1 MASGLGPWLAAYTHI
16 LRQNPHF
23 GRSAHSKFFVWEI
36 LNRIWIPNACTN
48 SGSDQTPHRT
58 LESRIPKSIH
68 ILVSDQTP
76 SQTPPNIEF
85 SGLHIWIRLEM
96 APQLQV
102 GTKYQF
108 KNSLKLN
115 QLVAEIRAMN
125 CQTVWIHSTFI
136 SLVSM
141 PPKLSSFSSLIVDFN
156 PRSFPRYPRA
166 KLSSSS
172 SII

>member
-1 MASGLGPWLAAYTHI
+1 MASGLGPWLAADTHI

-76 SQTPPNIEF
+76 SERCRFAGEGRENDEWTALTPTGVSFLSNRGGVVRIGKELL
-85 SGLHIWIRLEM
+85 GIGKRL
-96 APQLQV
+96 
-102 GTKYQF
+102 
-108 KNSLKLN
+108 
-115 QLVAEIRAMN
+115 
-125 CQTVWIHSTFI
+125 
-136 SLVSM
+136 
-141 PPKLSSFSSLIVDFN
+141 
-156 PRSFPRYPRA
+156 
-166 KLSSSS
+166 S
-172 SII
+172 SIIVSNHTSYECRRGSANNLHADGDFSGRIQG

>member
-1 MASGLGPWLAAYTHI
+1 MASSLGPWLAACTHI

-76 SQTPPNIEF
+76 SNGSVIRNLSATIYTKILSWRKKEKRNQKQYIREPLVGRAGFLPQARSGVPTP
-85 SGLHIWIRLEM
+85 L
-96 APQLQV
+96 PQR
-102 GTKYQF
+102 K
-108 KNSLKLN
+108 
-115 QLVAEIRAMN
+115 AML
-125 CQTVWIHSTFI
+125 W
-136 SLVSM
+136 
-141 PPKLSSFSSLIVDFN
+141 
-156 PRSFPRYPRA
+156 
-166 KLSSSS
+166 SSSS
-172 SII
+172 STPRN